1 MTWKD
6 GSSYDGT
13 WFDNQPSGHGTY
25 IKMKNPGKQF
35 ISKYEGKVANGKA
48 EGKGTFTE
56 EADGG
61 QYVYAGDWKYNR
73 QHGKGKETNPDGSE
87 YEGMFSDGKKQGEG
101 HMKWMD
107 GTTTSEYK
115 GEWVND
121 IMHGKGTYKWK
132 GGEKEYAGAW
142 LEGKMDGDGTMKWR
156 DGRSYKGHFK
166 NDLFHGRGK
175 FVWPTD
181 DGQNWYEGEFDKG

>member
-1 MTWKD
+1 
-6 GSSYDGT
+6 
-13 WFDNQPSGHGTY
+13 
-25 IKMKNPGKQF
+25 
-35 ISKYEGKVANGKA
+35 
-48 EGKGTFTE
+48 
-56 EADGG
+56 
-61 QYVYAGDWKYNR
+61 
-73 QHGKGKETNPDGSE
+73 
-87 YEGMFSDGKKQGEG
+87 
-101 HMKWMD
+101 MKWMD

-121 IMHGKGTYKWK
+121 IMHGKGTYKWQ